1 MSHEIS
7 VWFSEESKCTAV
19 PVGNGKKCKRTVDS
33 GQTFNTLLIDFSTAF
48 GYQPNE
54 LIISKLTS
62 SECSLKALLIN
73 NFKKDE
79 KRTRIEQRIFGN
91 EQ

>member
-7 VWFSEESKCTAV
+7 VRFSEESKCTVV
-19 PVGNGKKCKRTVDS
+19 PVGNGEKCKRTVDS
-33 GQTFNTLLIDFSTAF
+33 GQTFNTLLIDFSIDF
-48 GYQPNE
+48 GYLPSE

-73 NFKKDE
+73 NFKKDK
-79 KRTRIEQRIFGN
+79 KRTKN
-91 EQ
+91 